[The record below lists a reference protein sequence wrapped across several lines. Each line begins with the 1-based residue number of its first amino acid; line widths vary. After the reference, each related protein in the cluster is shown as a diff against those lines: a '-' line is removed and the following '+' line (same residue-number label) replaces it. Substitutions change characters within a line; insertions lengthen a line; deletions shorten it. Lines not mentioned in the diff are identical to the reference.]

1 MHASIS
7 AHIAADF
14 LLDEVKGIWGP
25 SQAQYQARLAGPE
38 AEERVG
44 NLYFTYLF
52 VLRAVLKAGP
62 VLARGQYRTGDV
74 GQDAATA
81 GLIQRLVGG
90 TPAVDALLGGAD
102 CWAHLSDNPAL
113 NVRATADLRAL
124 QGCHAGD
131 RHHCSKAWQP
141 SSWHSAL
148 APTACHAVHG

>member
-90 TPAVDALLGGAD
+90 PLSMH
-102 CWAHLSDNPAL
+102 CWAGL
-113 NVRATADLRAL
+113 TAGLTYRIT
-124 QGCHAGD
+124 
-131 RHHCSKAWQP
+131 QP
-141 SSWHSAL
+141 
-148 APTACHAVHG
+148 